1 MANLIAQFYSWW
13 NLYLRFYNEEHHLE
27 SIRTPAMPMLMDG
40 VGRQSGGLSVKLRL
54 KKCGTCPLTRA
65 G

>member
-13 NLYLRFYNEEHHLE
+13 NLYLRFYDEELHLE
-27 SIRTPAMPMLMDG
+27 SIRTRPMPMLMDG

-54 KKCGTCPLTRA
+54 KKCGTCPPTRA